1 MARSPLSL
9 GTYAAP
15 EFGVR
20 CHHPQRGHQRVR
32 EGPAATTGATFVTG
46 DATQRPCAYCH
57 LYLNRCWRSWDDFGL
72 SDRLKG
78 EFAGSTWLS
87 GPTESSIF
95 RGLLDVFAHQFTW
108 PPLAARLTEPGIFL
122 RLLEIFACQAAW
134 PPGCIWPPDPRNP
147 AFSYF

>member
-72 SDRLKG
+72 LDRLKG

-108 PPLAARLTEPGIFL
+108 PPGRQTHGTWHFLVAFGNVHLSGCLASCPHLTAGPTEPRIFL
-122 RLLEIFACQAAW
+122 F
-134 PPGCIWPPDPRNP
+134 
-147 AFSYF
+147 